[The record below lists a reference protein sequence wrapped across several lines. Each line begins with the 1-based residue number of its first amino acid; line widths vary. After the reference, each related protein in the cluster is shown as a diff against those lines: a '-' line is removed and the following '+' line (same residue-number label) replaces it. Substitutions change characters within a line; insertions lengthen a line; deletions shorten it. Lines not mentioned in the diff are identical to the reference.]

1 MSNIEVNHIAR
12 LKELSELLESSSFET
27 TTALVERFRAEKP
40 LLNELPSVFEGALES
55 ILERLESTAMF
66 SEEACSF
73 SQTDMVAALNVWLE
87 KAESYLR
94 KQMGLVD

>member
-1 MSNIEVNHIAR
+1 MSNTEADHLVR
-12 LKELSELLESSSFET
+12 LKELSSLLENSEFET
-27 TTALVERFRAEKP
+27 TNALIKRFRSEK
-40 LLNELPSVFEGALES
+40 LLLAQLPTVFEGALES

-94 KQMGLVD
+94 KQMGIVD

>member
-1 MSNIEVNHIAR
+1 MSNIEVNHLTR
-12 LKELSELLESSSFET
+12 LKELTSLIENSGFET
-27 TTALVERFRAEKP
+27 TQALVARFRSEKA